1 MPLLALEQ
9 IGLELVAGY
18 PRVSQD
24 FNAIE
29 NCWHL
34 LRERLKETLPIGL
47 EPRSA
52 FIKRLKE
59 AVQWVNRAKRDSL
72 IYLSRNQ
79 KERCRDCEN
88 LAGGRT
94 QWWDN
99 VCKNICFCTWSACG
113 SWVDIASS
121 FWWDTRVCASIKF
134 QVQCIS
140 VWCSAGPQELY
151 MVCSASP
158 WACLGTG
165 GTLHTTSTLRFVWLL
180 RRMVVRLFM
189 F

>member
-1 MPLLALEQ
+1 MPWATYKKAQGAPARVWGKLAGGTLYIHVLEEGEVMNEEVYVELIEEKFESWFGCCNYLVQDFERALRCEGSLLALEQ

-52 FIKRLKE
+52 FIRRLKE

-72 IYLSRNQ
+72 IYFSRNQ

-94 QWWDN
+94 QW
-99 VCKNICFCTWSACG
+99 
-113 SWVDIASS
+113 
-121 FWWDTRVCASIKF
+121 
-134 QVQCIS
+134 
-140 VWCSAGPQELY
+140 
-151 MVCSASP
+151 
-158 WACLGTG
+158 
-165 GTLHTTSTLRFVWLL
+165 
-180 RRMVVRLFM
+180 
-189 F
+189 